1 MTEQTETV
9 ERKRDDALLS
19 MKASNSETGVN
30 DLFAHLRFGFL
41 SSTLFLQQ
49 FNVSLRET
57 KRIMRNTLRDFSMNN
72 CGEVLITMRFA
83 SFSCKL
89 VISSFKLDRPACW
102 R

>member
-49 FNVSLRET
+49 FNVSLKET
-57 KRIMRNTLRDFSMNN
+57 KHIMRNALTDFSMNN
-72 CGEVLITMRFA
+72 CEVLITMRFA